1 MVAHSLIY
9 SGLKVL
15 LTLDRLFI
23 RVQDYRRKTW
33 LGITFRLETVK
44 TVFDSQGQDQHYVYC
59 IYRIVWL
66 DAVDAF
72 VNHLTTLTIDNSDS

>member
-66 DAVDAF
+66 DAINALATY
-72 VNHLTTLTIDNSDS
+72 LTALTIDDVDS